1 MDTLNKPGHLP
12 SEEDISGPAGLCL
25 DEWTMDYYNGLIQS
39 DSIERLPM
47 ERKQCLRVTK
57 ISYGGCMQKQ
67 SVIGDIINNIE
78 KVIVGKTEVI
88 EYAMIA
94 LLAEG
99 HLLLEDVPGVG
110 KTTLANAISK
120 SIDCGFNR
128 IQFTPDTLPSDI
140 TGVSVYNMQT
150 GQFEF
155 SPGAVMNHII
165 LADEINRT
173 SPKTQASLLEAMEEK
188 QISVDGRSYPLPRP
202 FMVIA
207 TQNPIDYLG
216 TYNLPEAQLDRF
228 LMKLSIGYPSMADE
242 KRMADYYIKRS
253 PLKSLEPVTDGKTVS
268 AMQEEVKSV
277 QIHKDLVTYI
287 IEIMDGTRKDPN
299 IALGASPRATLALI
313 RAAQAAAYYDG
324 RDYCIP
330 DDILKVIHPVIRHR
344 LILSP
349 EARLNKLTAEK
360 VLSRITAML
369 RVPILPVLNQA

>member
-1 MDTLNKPGHLP
+1 
-12 SEEDISGPAGLCL
+12 
-25 DEWTMDYYNGLIQS
+25 
-39 DSIERLPM
+39 
-47 ERKQCLRVTK
+47 
-57 ISYGGCMQKQ
+57 MQKQ
-67 SVIGDIINNIE
+67 KEIGDIVKNIE
-78 KVIVGKTEVI
+78 KVIIGKREVI
-88 EYAMIA
+88 ELAVIT
-94 LLAEG
+94 LLSEG
-99 HLLLEDVPGVG
+99 HLLIEDVPGVG

-155 SPGAVMNHII
+155 TPGAIMNHII
-165 LADEINRT
+165 LADEVNRT

-188 QISVDGRSYPLPRP
+188 QISVDGKTYPLPSP

-228 LMKLSIGYPSMADE
+228 LMKLSMGYPSMADE
-242 KRMADYYIKRS
+242 KRMAEYYIRQS
-253 PLKSLEPVTDGKTVS
+253 PIKSLEAVTDGKTIS
-268 AMQEEVKSV
+268 AMQEEVKNV
-277 QIHKDLVTYI
+277 KIHRDLISYI
-287 IEIMDGTRKDPN
+287 IEIIDGTRKDTN

-313 RAAQAAAYYDG
+313 RASQAAAYYDG

-330 DDILKVIHPVIRHR
+330 DDIQKVIHPVIRHR

-349 EARLNKLTAEK
+349 ESRLNKLTAEK
-360 VLSRITAML
+360 VLDKIINKY
-369 RVPILPVLNQA
+369 RVPILPV